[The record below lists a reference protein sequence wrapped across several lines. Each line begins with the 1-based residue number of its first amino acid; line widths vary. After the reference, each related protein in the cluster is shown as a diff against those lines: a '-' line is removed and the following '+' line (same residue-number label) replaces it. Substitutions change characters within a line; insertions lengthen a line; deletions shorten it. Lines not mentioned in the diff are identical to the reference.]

1 MNESTL
7 KHDFKRFA
15 DQPAD
20 VPEGALLVSRL
31 IDPATDAAW
40 CRRELTRLA
49 ERVQSPYTATA
60 VVEMLRAE
68 GFTGAEDFY
77 EVRNSSLQFVLRER
91 RGIPIS
97 LATVVIGVGERLAMD
112 ARGINFPGHFLV
124 TLEGQLIDP
133 YALTLIDDTE
143 RQHRLAATGLSTQT
157 AFRPANARD
166 IVLRMLNNLRGLAVS
181 QRNHTLALEYTDYQ
195 LLLTTDTYALRLI
208 RAELWHGVGAPR
220 MAGIELTHALA
231 VAPDSTT
238 KQQLEAW
245 LRQLAGER
253 PTLH

>member
-1 MNESTL
+1 MNISSNDIAIRVTNLSKRYEIYANPRDRL
-7 KHDFKRFA
+7 K
-15 DQPAD
+15 
-20 VPEGALLVSRL
+20 
-31 IDPATDAAW
+31 
-40 CRRELTRLA
+40 
-49 ERVQSPYTATA
+49 
-60 VVEMLRAE
+60 
-68 GFTGAEDFY
+68 
-77 EVRNSSLQFVLRER
+77 QFVLPRLR
-91 RGIPIS
+91 R
-97 LATVVIGVGERLAMD
+97 LAGQSPSQYFRIGVGERLAMD

-143 RQHRLAATGLSTQT
+143 RQHRLEETGLSTQT

-166 IVLRMLNNLRGLAVS
+166 IVLRMLNNLRGLAIS
-181 QRNHTLALEYTDYQ
+181 QRNHALALEYTDYQ

-208 RAELWHGVGAPR
+208 RAELWHDVGAPR

-238 KQQLEAW
+238 KQQLEARLW
-245 LRQLAGER
+245 QLAGER

>member
-1 MNESTL
+1 MNMSSDNIAIRVTNLSKRYEIYANPRDRL
-7 KHDFKRFA
+7 K
-15 DQPAD
+15 
-20 VPEGALLVSRL
+20 
-31 IDPATDAAW
+31 
-40 CRRELTRLA
+40 
-49 ERVQSPYTATA
+49 
-60 VVEMLRAE
+60 
-68 GFTGAEDFY
+68 
-77 EVRNSSLQFVLRER
+77 QFVLPRLR
-91 RGIPIS
+91 R
-97 LATVVIGVGERLAMD
+97 LAGQSPSQYFRIGVGERLAMD

-133 YALTLIDDTE
+133 YVLTLIDDTE

-166 IVLRMLNNLRGLAVS
+166 IVLRMLNNLRGLAIS
-181 QRNHTLALEYTDYQ
+181 QRNHALALEYTDYQ

-208 RAELWHGVGAPR
+208 RAELWHDVGAPR

-238 KQQLEAW
+238 KQQLEAR